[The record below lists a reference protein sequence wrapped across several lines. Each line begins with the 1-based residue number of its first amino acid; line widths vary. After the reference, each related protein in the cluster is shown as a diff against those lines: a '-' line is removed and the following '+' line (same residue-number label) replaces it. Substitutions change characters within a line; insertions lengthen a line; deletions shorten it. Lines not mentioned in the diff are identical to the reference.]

1 MAAVA
6 TATAVGSPSVVP
18 PEASLAQETVNKLLD
33 FNAKLDI
40 GLLDRVVATM
50 YSGQGEQ
57 QKMAQEVLTTL
68 KEHPDAWTKVDAIL
82 EFSVN
87 GQTKYYALQILESVI
102 KTRWKVLPRNQ
113 CEGIKKYIVGLIIKT
128 SSEPE
133 SLDKEKTYLNKLNM
147 ILVQILKRE
156 WPKNWESFIPD
167 IIGASKTN
175 ESLCQNNMVILK
187 LLSEEVFDF
196 SSGQM
201 TQTKAKHLKDTMCS
215 QFSEVFQL
223 CQFVLENSQNAPLVG
238 VTMETLLRFLN
249 WIPLGYIFETKL
261 IQTFVTKFLNVP
273 MFRNVTLKC
282 LTEIASVTVP
292 HYDEIF
298 VSLFTQVM
306 SQLEQMLPVETNVKD
321 AYKNGNDG
329 EQQFVQDLA
338 LFFCA
343 YLKDHGSLIEKQQ
356 LNEPLLKSL
365 HYLLMISEVE
375 DVEIFKICLEYWN
388 SLCADLYRESPF
400 SSCASPLFMS
410 RPTNSTPQRRQF
422 YQPVLTKVRYI
433 MISRMAKPEEVLV
446 VENDQ
451 GEVVREFMKDTDSIN
466 MYKNMRETLVYLTHL
481 DYVDTERIMTERLQ
495 NQVNGNEWSWKNLNT
510 LCWAIG
516 SISGSMHEEDEKRF
530 LVTVIKDLLGLC
542 EQKKGKDNKAII
554 ASNIM
559 YIVGQ
564 YPRFLRAHWRFL
576 KTVVNKLFEFMHE
589 THEGV
594 QDMACDTFIKISQKC
609 RRQFVQIQVGE
620 VMPFIDELLS
630 NINSII
636 CDLQPQQVHTFYEAV
651 GHMISASTDSQQQ
664 EQLIEKYMQL
674 PNHVWD
680 DIINQASKNVDVL
693 KDEEAVKQLG
703 SILKTNV
710 RACKALGHPFVI
722 QLGRIY
728 LDMLNVY
735 KVMSE
740 NISTATSLNGEIV
753 TRQPLIK
760 SMRVVKKE
768 TLKLISCWVERSN
781 DPNMVLENFIP
792 PLLDAVLLDYQRCTV
807 PSAREPEVLST
818 MATVVN
824 KLKGTITSEIPKI
837 FDAVFECTLD
847 MINKDFEE
855 YPEHRT
861 NFFLMLQ
868 AVNLYCFAAFL
879 NIPPAQFKLV
889 LDSVIW
895 AFKHTMR
902 NVADTGLNILFQLLQ
917 NVAGQENQASQS
929 FYQTY
934 YTDILQHMFSVVTDT
949 SHTAGLTMHATILA
963 YMLTLVETN
972 KVTVSL
978 NPQTPTLAAGATA
991 AQVNITYVQDFVANL
1006 LRTAFPHLTDN
1017 QIKITV
1023 TGLFNLDQDIPAF
1036 KEHLRDFL
1044 VQIREFTG
1052 EDDSDL
1058 FLEER
1063 ECALKTA
1070 QEEKRK
1076 IAVAVPGM
1084 LNPHEMAEEMQ
1095 EM

>member
-1 MAAVA
+1 
-6 TATAVGSPSVVP
+6 
-18 PEASLAQETVNKLLD
+18 
-33 FNAKLDI
+33 
-40 GLLDRVVATM
+40 
-50 YSGQGEQ
+50 
-57 QKMAQEVLTTL
+57 
-68 KEHPDAWTKVDAIL
+68 
-82 EFSVN
+82 
-87 GQTKYYALQILESVI
+87 
-102 KTRWKVLPRNQ
+102 
-113 CEGIKKYIVGLIIKT
+113 
-128 SSEPE
+128 
-133 SLDKEKTYLNKLNM
+133 
-147 ILVQILKRE
+147 
-156 WPKNWESFIPD
+156 
-167 IIGASKTN
+167 
-175 ESLCQNNMVILK
+175 
-187 LLSEEVFDF
+187 
-196 SSGQM
+196 
-201 TQTKAKHLKDTMCS
+201 
-215 QFSEVFQL
+215 
-223 CQFVLENSQNAPLVG
+223 
-238 VTMETLLRFLN
+238 
-249 WIPLGYIFETKL
+249 
-261 IQTFVTKFLNVP
+261 
-273 MFRNVTLKC
+273 
-282 LTEIASVTVP
+282 
-292 HYDEIF
+292 
-298 VSLFTQVM
+298 
-306 SQLEQMLPVETNVKD
+306 
-321 AYKNGNDG
+321 
-329 EQQFVQDLA
+329 
-338 LFFCA
+338 
-343 YLKDHGSLIEKQQ
+343 
-356 LNEPLLKSL
+356 
-365 HYLLMISEVE
+365 
-375 DVEIFKICLEYWN
+375 
-388 SLCADLYRESPF
+388 
-400 SSCASPLFMS
+400 
-410 RPTNSTPQRRQF
+410 
-422 YQPVLTKVRYI
+422 
-433 MISRMAKPEEVLV
+433 
-446 VENDQ
+446 
-451 GEVVREFMKDTDSIN
+451 
-466 MYKNMRETLVYLTHL
+466 MRETLVYLTHL

-594 QDMACDTFIKISQKC
+594 QDMACDTFIKIAQKC

-728 LDMLNVY
+728 LDVLNVY

-889 LDSVIW
+889 LDSVVW

-1063 ECALKTA
+1063 EQALKTA

-1084 LNPHEMAEEMQ
+1084 LNPHEMPEEMQ

>member
-1 MAAVA
+1 
-6 TATAVGSPSVVP
+6 
-18 PEASLAQETVNKLLD
+18 
-33 FNAKLDI
+33 
-40 GLLDRVVATM
+40 M
-50 YSGQGEQ
+50 YSSTGDE
-57 QKMAQEVLTTL
+57 QKMAQQVLTTL
-68 KEHPDAWTKVDAIL
+68 KEHPDSWTKVDTIL
-82 EFSVN
+82 EFSEN
-87 GQTKYYALQILESVI
+87 QQTKYYALQILESVI

-128 SSEPE
+128 SSNAE
-133 SLDKEKTYLNKLNM
+133 LMAKERTYLQKLNI
-147 ILVQILKRE
+147 ILVLILKRE
-156 WPKNWESFIPD
+156 WPHNWESFIPD

-175 ESLCQNNMVILK
+175 ESLCQNNMHILK

-201 TQTKAKHLKDTMCS
+201 TQTKAKHLKDSMCS
-215 QFSEVFQL
+215 QFSDVFTL
-223 CQFVLENSQNAPLVG
+223 CQFVMDNSNNASLVG
-238 VTMETLLRFLN
+238 ATLDTLLKFLN

-261 IQTFVTKFLNVP
+261 IQTLIVKFLSVP
-273 MFRNVTLKC
+273 LFRNVTMKC
-282 LTEIASVTVP
+282 LTEIAAVTVT
-292 HYDEIF
+292 HYEDKF
-298 VSLFTQVM
+298 VAMFTETMVE
-306 SQLEQMLPVETNVKD
+306 LEKMLPVDTNIKEAFSKGSD
-321 AYKNGNDG
+321 A
-329 EQQFVQDLA
+329 EQNFIQNLA

-343 YLKDHGSLIEKQQ
+343 FLKEHGPLLEKQPVQ
-356 LNEPLLKSL
+356 EPLLKAL
-365 HYLLMISEVE
+365 HYLLLISEV
-375 DVEIFKICLEYWN
+375 DDTEISKICLEYWN
-388 SLCADLYRESPF
+388 ALAADLYRESPF
-400 SSCASPLFMS
+400 SSTASPLFMS
-410 RPTNSTPQRRQF
+410 RPVNSGTPARRGF
-422 YQPVLTKVRYI
+422 YQNVLVKVRYI
-433 MISRMAKPEEVLV
+433 MISKMAKPEEVLV
-446 VENDQ
+446 VENEQ

-481 DYVDTERIMTERLQ
+481 DTADTERIMTEKLA

-594 QDMACDTFIKISQKC
+594 QDMACDTFIKIALKC

-620 VMPFIDELLS
+620 VMPFIDELLGS
-630 NINSII
+630 INSII
-636 CDLQPQQVHTFYEAV
+636 CDLQPQQVQTFYEAV
-651 GHMISASTDSQQQ
+651 GHMISASMDQSQQ
-664 EQLIEKYMQL
+664 EQLIEKYMML
-674 PNHVWD
+674 PNQVWD

-693 KDEEAVKQLG
+693 KDHEAVKQLG

-710 RACKALGHPFVI
+710 RACKALGHPYVL

-740 NISTATSLNGEIV
+740 NITAAITHNGEQV
-753 TRQPLIK
+753 TKQPLIK

-768 TLKLISCWVERSN
+768 TLKLIASWVERST
-781 DPNMVLENFIP
+781 DPQMVLDNFIP
-792 PLLDAVLLDYQRCTV
+792 PMLEAVLADYQRCTV
-807 PSAREPEVLST
+807 PSAREPEVLSV

-824 KLKGTITSEIPKI
+824 KLKSHITPSVPKI
-837 FDAVFECTLD
+837 FDAVFECTLE
-847 MINKDFEE
+847 MINKDFEVH
-855 YPEHRT
+855 PEHRT
-861 NFFLMLQ
+861 NFFTLLQ
-868 AVNLYCFAAFL
+868 AVNLHCFSAFL
-879 NIPPAQFKLV
+879 AIPPQQFKLV
-889 LDSVIW
+889 LDSIIW

-902 NVADTGLNILFQLLQ
+902 NVADTGLSILYQLLQ
-917 NVAGQENQASQS
+917 NVCNHPEAAQS

-963 YMLTLVETN
+963 YMFTLVETE
-972 KVTVSL
+972 KITVPL
-978 NPQTPTLAAGATA
+978 GQAGEN
-991 AQVNITYVQDFVANL
+991 NIAYIQGYVANL
-1006 LRTAFPHLTDN
+1006 LKTAFPHLSDN

-1023 TGLFNLDQDIPAF
+1023 TGLFNLDQDIPQF
-1036 KEHLRDFL
+1036 KDHLRDFL

-1058 FLEER
+1058 YLEER
-1063 ECALKTA
+1063 EAALKTA

-1076 IAVAVPGM
+1076 VQMSVPGIM
-1084 LNPHEMAEEMQ
+1084 NPHEIAEEMQ
-1095 EM
+1095 D